1 MAKVRYAAPIANI
14 EGAWAP
20 GCVCRQKKFKVG
32 KKIVLGPQEV
42 FHRRKRDYKHKPPTE
57 AEQQG
62 IERFRRAEAH
72 RKQEM
77 ADSERAS
84 YWQARFAAQR
94 EKPEEGNKKV
104 YHRLDAFVRAM
115 LMKNSSQLTSV

>member
-1 MAKVRYAAPIANI
+1 MAKVKYAAPIANI

-20 GCVCRQKKFKVG
+20 GCVCRQKKFRVG

-42 FHRRKRDYKHKPPTE
+42 FHKEKRDFKRKPLTE
-57 AEQQG
+57 AEQRN
-62 IERFRRAEAH
+62 IERFKRAEAQ
-72 RKQEM
+72 RKLEM
-77 ADSERAS
+77 ADSERAA
-84 YWQARFAAQR
+84 YWQGRFAAQR